1 MSYVTDV
8 ANLLTDQLARFITL
22 NRHQLVGHVANLD
35 FWLDEVKHALAV
47 MDDYKPRFERLQAAQ
62 QEYMDRHWTFVYD
75 LEGGDLD
82 DQPRK
87 WASKPLK
94 RVSHQELQ
102 EARRSLCD
110 TAYRLLV
117 RCYDDEFVDEA
128 RFREACRL
136 LDIGV
141 DAADL
146 RRNK

>member
-35 FWLDEVKHALAV
+35 FWLNEVKHALAV
-47 MDDYKPRFERLQAAQ
+47 IDDYKPRFERLQAAQ
-62 QEYMDRHWTFVYD
+62 QEYMVRHQTIVYD

-82 DQPRK
+82 ERPRK
-87 WASKPLK
+87 LPGKPLK
-94 RVSHQELQ
+94 RLSHHELQ

-110 TAYRLLV
+110 TTYRLLV
-117 RCYDDEFVDEA
+117 WCYDDEFVDEA
-128 RFREACRL
+128 RLREACRV

-141 DAADL
+141 DADDL